1 MPMCRLGHHVDAAK
15 QPRPL
20 STTAHRRFAR
30 RDDGLRLPCSTRSAE
45 PTRAR
50 ASVRI
55 RHGAPRPLI
64 ARIIIIWVWR
74 VGGYAGVVTAVEA
87 SVTVKAAVH
96 LPARVKTAAYVK
108 TAPAKVAAATAAYV
122 KTAPAKVAAA
132 EMAAAA
138 TAAYV

>member
-1 MPMCRLGHHVDAAK
+1 MPMCWLGRHVAAAK
-15 QPRPL
+15 HPRPL

-30 RDDGLRLPCSTRSAE
+30 RDDGPRMPCSTRSAE
-45 PTRAR
+45 TTRAR

-55 RHGAPRPLI
+55 RYGAPRPLI
-64 ARIIIIWVWR
+64 ARIIIIWIWR

-87 SVTVKAAVH
+87 SVAVKAAVH
-96 LPARVKTAAYVK
+96 LPARVKTTAYVK
-108 TAPAKVAAATAAYV
+108 TAPAKVAPAQMAYV

-138 TAAYV
+138 TAAY

>member
-1 MPMCRLGHHVDAAK
+1 MPMCWLGRHVAAAK
-15 QPRPL
+15 HPRPL

-30 RDDGLRLPCSTRSAE
+30 RDDGPRMPCSTRSAE
-45 PTRAR
+45 TTRAR

-55 RHGAPRPLI
+55 RYGAPRPLI
-64 ARIIIIWVWR
+64 ARIIIIWIWR

-87 SVTVKAAVH
+87 SVAVKAAVH

-138 TAAYV
+138 SAAYV